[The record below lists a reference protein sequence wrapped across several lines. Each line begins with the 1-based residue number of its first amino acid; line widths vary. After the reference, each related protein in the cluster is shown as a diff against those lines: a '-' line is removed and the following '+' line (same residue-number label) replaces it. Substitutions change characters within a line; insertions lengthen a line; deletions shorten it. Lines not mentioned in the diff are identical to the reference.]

1 MATDPP
7 AQLPTP
13 ALKRVRSKTID
24 GLNASRMRPS
34 RATYFMICVG
44 NKGCV
49 AYLAPAVA
57 NSHKALL
64 RGLMADDTGLKYHR
78 GQCIF
83 EEGCYTFV
91 GPTLALGM
99 RRKIELGLIEL
110 TGRRWRLKVRRG
122 VVDDDDEDQ
131 RGSAELQSNG

>member
-7 AQLPTP
+7 AKTHPSP
-13 ALKRVRSKTID
+13 VRKRVRSKAID

-34 RATYFMICVG
+34 RVTCFMLCVG
-44 NKGCV
+44 NKSCL

-57 NSHKALL
+57 NSHKAML

-78 GQCIF
+78 GQCVF
-83 EEGCYTFV
+83 EEGFYTFV
-91 GPTLALGM
+91 GPTLSLGL

-110 TGRRWRLKVRRG
+110 TGRRWRTKVRRG
-122 VVDDDDEDQ
+122 AIDEGDP
-131 RGSAELQSNG
+131 RGAAELQSNG